1 MENFE
6 GIFLENLK
14 KVGLNLENEKIEK
27 FQLYYEMLQDWNE
40 KMNLTAITDL
50 EGVILKHFID
60 SLMVLK
66 FLPDKTRNLID
77 VGTGAGFPGLPL
89 KIAKNEL
96 KVTLLDS
103 LNKRLIFLES
113 LKEKLKLDF
122 ELVHARAEELGRKVD
137 YREKFDV
144 STSRAV
150 ASLNVLSEYCLPFV
164 KTGGL
169 FIAMK
174 SGNVDEELES
184 AKRSIALLGG
194 KIEKVEIFNLPN
206 DISRSIVVIR
216 KIKNTDKI
224 YPRASA
230 KIKKSPL

>member
-6 GIFLENLK
+6 EIFLENLK

-27 FQLYYEMLQDWNE
+27 FQTYYEMLLDWNE
-40 KMNLTAITDL
+40 KMNLTAITEL

-60 SLMVLK
+60 SLMVLR
-66 FLPDKTRNLID
+66 FLPNEAKTLID

-103 LNKRLIFLES
+103 LNKRLIFLEA
-113 LKEKLKLDF
+113 LKEKLNLDF
-122 ELVHARAEELGRKVD
+122 ELVHARAEELGRKEN

-164 KTGGL
+164 KVGGL
-169 FIAMK
+169 LIAMK
-174 SGNVDEELES
+174 SGNVDEELKS
-184 AKRSIALLGG
+184 AKKSIALLGG
-194 KIEKVEIFNLPN
+194 KIEKVEKFNLPN
-206 DISRSIVVIR
+206 DISRSIVVI
-216 KIKNTDKI
+216 KKVKNTDKI

-230 KIKKSPL
+230 KIKKSQL

>member
-27 FQLYYEMLQDWNE
+27 FQTYYEMLLDWNE

-66 FLPDKTRNLID
+66 FLPDETKSLID
-77 VGTGAGFPGLPL
+77 VGTGAGFPGVPL

-103 LNKRLIFLES
+103 LNKRLIF
-113 LKEKLKLDF
+113 F
-122 ELVHARAEELGRKVD
+122 
-137 YREKFDV
+137 F
-144 STSRAV
+144 
-150 ASLNVLSEYCLPFV
+150 F
-164 KTGGL
+164 
-169 FIAMK
+169 F
-174 SGNVDEELES
+174 
-184 AKRSIALLGG
+184 
-194 KIEKVEIFNLPN
+194 
-206 DISRSIVVIR
+206 
-216 KIKNTDKI
+216 
-224 YPRASA
+224 
-230 KIKKSPL
+230 

>member
-1 MENFE
+1 MKDFE
-6 GIFLENLK
+6 RIFLENS
-14 KVGLNLENEKIEK
+14 EKLDLSVNKQQIEQ
-27 FQLYYEMLQDWNE
+27 FYLYYKILIEWNE
-40 KMNLTAITDL
+40 KMNLTAIVNL
-50 EGVILKHFID
+50 EDVIVKHFID

-66 FLPDKTRNLID
+66 FLPKNIDSLID
-77 VGTGAGFPGLPL
+77 VGTGAGFPGVPL

-103 LNKRLIFLES
+103 LNKRLFFLNA
-113 LKEKLKLDF
+113 LKEKLDLDF
-122 ELVHARAEELGRKVD
+122 ELVHARAEEFGRKEK
-137 YREKFDV
+137 YRENFDI

-164 KTGGL
+164 KVGGL

-184 AKRSIALLGG
+184 AKKSIFLLGG
-194 KIEKVEIFNLPN
+194 KIEKVEKFTLPN
-206 DISRSIVVIR
+206 NISRSTILIR
-216 KIKNTDKI
+216 KIKNTNKL

-230 KIKKSPL
+230 KIKKFPL